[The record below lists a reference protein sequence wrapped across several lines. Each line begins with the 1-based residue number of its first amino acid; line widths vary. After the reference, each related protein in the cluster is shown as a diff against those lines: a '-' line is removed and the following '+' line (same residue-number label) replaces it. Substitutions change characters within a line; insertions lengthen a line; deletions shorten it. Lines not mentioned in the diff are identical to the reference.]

1 MRVSEAMTRDV
12 RIARPDQSIQ
22 DAAKMM
28 SDVDAGVLP
37 VGENDQLVGMIT
49 DRPRSGLAWS
59 RIRTCAMPA

>member
-28 SDVDAGVLP
+28 WMWMRACC
-37 VGENDQLVGMIT
+37 
-49 DRPRSGLAWS
+49 RWA
-59 RIRTCAMPA
+59 RTISSSA